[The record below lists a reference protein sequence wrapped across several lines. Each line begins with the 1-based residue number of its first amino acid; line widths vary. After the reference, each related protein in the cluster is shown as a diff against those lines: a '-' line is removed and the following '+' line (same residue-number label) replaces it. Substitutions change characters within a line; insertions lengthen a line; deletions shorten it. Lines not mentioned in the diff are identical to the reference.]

1 MDWDTA
7 GSRLPGED
15 LATLAQRVRDAF
27 VKTINKFSAEA
38 KAEEAAEK
46 AVARE
51 AASRTS
57 EELTLNPAWVEQQTT
72 TFSSNRGTNLP
83 LLERRL
89 THNEDE
95 LPRPPNGMP
104 WFAVESAVVELG
116 MDDAGCTKLP
126 YDAKMLAAKGCLG
139 LAKPMFQ
146 PMQGFERRRLLLVVK
161 SFML

>member
-83 LLERRL
+83 LLGRRL

-95 LPRPPNGMP
+95 LP
-104 WFAVESAVVELG
+104 SANN
-116 MDDAGCTKLP
+116 
-126 YDAKMLAAKGCLG
+126 
-139 LAKPMFQ
+139 
-146 PMQGFERRRLLLVVK
+146 
-161 SFML
+161 